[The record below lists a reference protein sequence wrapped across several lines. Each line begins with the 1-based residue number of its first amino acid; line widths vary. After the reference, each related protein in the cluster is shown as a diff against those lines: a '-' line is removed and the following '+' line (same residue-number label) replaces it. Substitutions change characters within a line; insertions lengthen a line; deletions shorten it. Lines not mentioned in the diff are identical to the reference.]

1 MIKIL
6 YLIVRETFDKS
17 CCVYVFT
24 DLYIC
29 LDFHKKYVFHKP

>member
-17 CCVYVFT
+17 CCVYVFI
-24 DLYIC
+24 DLY
-29 LDFHKKYVFHKP
+29 LSGFYKKYVLRKP